1 VRDVWITIGVVAV
14 ATAVIKSAGPVLVG
28 GRELPPWALRVIAL
42 LMPAL
47 LTALVLVG
55 VLTDG
60 ERLVIDARL
69 AGLGAGAAALLLRV
83 PLVGALL
90 LAVATTAL
98 VRAL

>member
-1 VRDVWITIGVVAV
+1 MRDVWITIGVVAV

>member
-1 VRDVWITIGVVAV
+1 VSAVWVTIALVAA
-14 ATAVIKSAGPVLVG
+14 ATAVIKSIGPVLVG
-28 GRELPPWALRVIAL
+28 GRELPGWAMRVIAL

-55 VLTDG
+55 VVAEG
-60 ERLVIDARL
+60 ERLVVDARL
-69 AGLGAGAAALLLRV
+69 AGVGAGAVALLLRV

-90 LAVATTAL
+90 IAVGTTAL

>member
-1 VRDVWITIGVVAV
+1 MTEVWITIGVVAV

>member
-1 VRDVWITIGVVAV
+1 MRDVWITIAVVAV
-14 ATAVIKSAGPVLVG
+14 ATAIIKSAGPVLVG

-42 LMPAL
+42 LRPAL

-55 VLTDG
+55 VVAEG
-60 ERLVIDARL
+60 ERLVVDARL

-90 LAVATTAL
+90 LAMGTTAL
-98 VRAL
+98 VRLL

>member
-1 VRDVWITIGVVAV
+1 MRDVWITIAVVAV
-14 ATAVIKSAGPVLVG
+14 ATAIIKSAGPVLVG

-55 VLTDG
+55 VVAEG
-60 ERLVIDARL
+60 ERLVVDARL

-90 LAVATTAL
+90 LAMGTTAL
-98 VRAL
+98 VRLL

>member
-1 VRDVWITIGVVAV
+1 MTEVWVTIGLVAL
-14 ATAVIKSAGPVLVG
+14 ATAVIKSVGPVLVG
-28 GRELPPWALRVIAL
+28 GRDLPPWALRVIAL

-55 VLTDG
+55 VLSEG
-60 ERLVIDARL
+60 ERLVVDARL

-90 LAVATTAL
+90 LAMGTTAL
-98 VRAL
+98 VRLL

>member
-1 VRDVWITIGVVAV
+1 MTEVWITIAVVAV
-14 ATAVIKSAGPVLVG
+14 ATAVIKSVGPVVVG
-28 GRELPPWALRVIAL
+28 GRDLPPWALRVIAL

-69 AGLGAGAAALLLRV
+69 AGVGAGAVALLLRV

-90 LAVATTAL
+90 IAVGTTAL

>member
-1 VRDVWITIGVVAV
+1 MTEVWITIGLVAL
-14 ATAVIKSAGPVLVG
+14 ATAVIKSVGPVLVG
-28 GRELPPWALRVIAL
+28 GRELPGWALRVIGL

-55 VLTDG
+55 VLADG
-60 ERLVIDARL
+60 QRLVVDARL
-69 AGLGAGAAALLLRV
+69 AGLATGAAALLARV

-90 LAVATTAL
+90 VAVGTTAL

>member
-1 VRDVWITIGVVAV
+1 MRDVWITIAVVAV
-14 ATAVIKSAGPVLVG
+14 ATAIIKSAGPVLVG
-28 GRELPPWALRVIAL
+28 GRDLPPWALRVIAL

-55 VLTDG
+55 VLADG
-60 ERLVIDARL
+60 QRLVVDARL
-69 AGLGAGAAALLLRV
+69 AGLATGAAALLARV

-90 LAVATTAL
+90 VAVGTTAL